1 MEGLSELGTHLYVQ
15 VVLLLEA
22 LLARLHGILDQ
33 LLELCAL
40 NHVEDICNPLVVQA
54 VPVAFIREVP
64 EGGCRRLGQLKHA
77 LNGEALNLRHCG
89 HKDLVPADVLERIT
103 ND

>member
-1 MEGLSELGTHLYVQ
+1 
-15 VVLLLEA
+15 
-22 LLARLHGILDQ
+22 
-33 LLELCAL
+33 
-40 NHVEDICNPLVVQA
+40 
-54 VPVAFIREVP
+54 VP
-64 EGGCRRLGQLKHA
+64 EGGCRCLGQLKHA